1 MAVTVYTLPDCVQCD
16 MTKKLLDRHNI
27 TYSTVDLS
35 QDDTAKE
42 TIESLGY
49 KSAPVVI
56 YDKFS
61 WSGFRPDKIN
71 ALHLFL
77 LEKGI
82 KKVEQ

>member
-27 TYSTVDLS
+27 IYSTVDLS